1 MLLSRA
7 ECMSI
12 INEALKK
19 TEQSIHKNSLPEI
32 PKSATKPY
40 IIYILILIAG
50 LFLSNFVFVLLRHK
64 TETAVT
70 VKKSP
75 DLTDQPVKEIKTIPP
90 ISVVTPEPTLEE
102 NKTPQA
108 NFVLS
113 GIFFSDNDSYAL
125 VNNKIVRENDSVDG
139 ATVKT
144 ITANTVELDSKGL
157 LITLATQR

>member
-1 MLLSRA
+1 
-7 ECMSI
+7 MSI

-19 TEQSIHKNSLPEI
+19 TEQSIHKNSIPEI

-90 ISVVTPEPTLEE
+90 ISVVTPGPTLEE

>member
-1 MLLSRA
+1 
-7 ECMSI
+7 MSI

-19 TEQSIHKNSLPEI
+19 TEQSIHKNSIPKI

-64 TETAVT
+64 TETTVT

-90 ISVVTPEPTLEE
+90 ISVVTPGPTLEE

-139 ATVKT
+139 ARVKT
-144 ITANTVELDSKGL
+144 ITANTVELDSGGM

>member
-1 MLLSRA
+1 
-7 ECMSI
+7 MSI

-19 TEQSIHKNSLPEI
+19 TEQSIHKNSIPEI

-90 ISVVTPEPTLEE
+90 ISVVTPGPTLEE

-139 ATVKT
+139 ARVKT
-144 ITANTVELDSKGL
+144 ITANTVELDSGGM